1 MKNLARDLALIG
13 YIVKSTSD
21 DRLLIESHSNRTQ
34 WAIEEDFGV
43 WWLYQF
49 DSRREIYFTVDT
61 FSLLDD
67 ALQAA
72 KDLS

>member
-1 MKNLARDLALIG
+1 MKNLALDLSLIG
-13 YIVKSTSD
+13 YGIKSTND
-21 DRLLIESHSNRTQ
+21 NRLVIESHSNGVQ

-43 WWLYQF
+43 WWLHEF
-49 DSRREIYFTVDT
+49 DTENEVYIVVDT

-67 ALQAA
+67 AIQAA